1 MPESAR
7 PTIAGLGIFILRMD
21 MPKKT
26 TLENENVYFPHF
38 VGSRHDRKIKRVRK
52 QLGLEGYG
60 IFFMLLEV
68 LREQSDLR
76 YPIEDIDLLADEFD
90 TSEQKIRVVICNYG
104 LFEIDQNE
112 LFFSPKQIEYL
123 QPYFA
128 KSKRAKHAALTRWNK
143 DDANAMQMH
152 SDSNA
157 NAMQVKESKVKESK
171 QKESKVESEH
181 ARASFPTIEQC
192 RQIAEMSGHSP
203 SFGEAYFYMRDATD
217 WLIPRGNSGQLYPI
231 NNWRS
236 DYTNCYNK
244 GYLEPKNKNNENEYK
259 VVDGGVFQ

>member
-1 MPESAR
+1 
-7 PTIAGLGIFILRMD
+7 

-52 QLGLEGYG
+52 ELGIEGYG
-60 IFFMLLEV
+60 IFFMLLET
-68 LREQSDLR
+68 LREQSDLK
-76 YPIEDIDLLADEFD
+76 YPMDDIDLLADEYD

-104 LFEIDQNE
+104 LFEVDKNE

-128 KSKRAKHAALTRWNK
+128 KSNRAKHAALTRWNK
-143 DDANAMQMH
+143 EDANAMQMH

-157 NAMQVKESKVKESK
+157 NAMQVKESKEKESK
-171 QKESKVESEH
+171 EKEIKVESEH

-192 RQIAEMSGHSP
+192 RQIAEMSGHEP
-203 SFGEAYFYMRDATD
+203 EYGEAYFHMRDAD
-217 WLIPRGNSGQLYPI
+217 GWCKPRGKGENMQMIPI
-231 NNWRS
+231 ANWRS
-236 DYTNCYNK
+236 DYANMYNQ
-244 GYLEPKNKNNENEYK
+244 GYLKYKN
-259 VVDGGVFQ
+259 DTGLPF